1 MEFLQLKYFQHAARS
16 ENFSHTATAFM
27 VPPSSVSVSIKKL
40 ESELGVPLFDR
51 TANKL
56 SLNENGKLF
65 LKTADTIFAEIEKAK
80 NYMSDISGKPQGKVN
95 MLIDTNRQPITKII
109 SDFRAKYP
117 MVSFTLDFGKSKNY
131 KDYDILIT
139 DSPVENSEFERYDFV
154 LEEIML
160 AVHKDSPVA
169 ARKQISMSMLENEK
183 FLCLH
188 KQHSLRTITD
198 ALCAQAGINPDI
210 AIECDDPQCIRDYL
224 KMGMGVSLIPTISW
238 NEYMDSTIALL
249 RVNNGVYRDSKIYIN
264 KKSSQSA
271 KIFFKHLKSSKV
283 SEK

>member
-271 KIFFKHLKSSKV
+271 KIFFKHLKAYKL
-283 SEK
+283 